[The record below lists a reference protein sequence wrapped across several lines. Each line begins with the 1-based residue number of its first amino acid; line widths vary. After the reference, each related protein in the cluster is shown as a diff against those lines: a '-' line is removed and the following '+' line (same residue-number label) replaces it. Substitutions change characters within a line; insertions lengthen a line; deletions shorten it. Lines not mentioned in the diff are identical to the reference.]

1 MRRKERGSLM
11 DKVLL
16 VGVELPSDD
25 NFEMALAELG
35 SLAKAC
41 GKEPVGVVTQS
52 LDVINKPFYIY
63 PGKVKEVKEQAEELM
78 AGEIIFDH
86 TLSPLQIRNLQKE
99 IGLPVEDRTALILEI
114 FRERAHSREAMLQ
127 VEAASLQ
134 YMLPRLAGLHDALGR
149 QGGTTGSM
157 SNRGAE
163 KKDRAGQTEAGTPAD
178 RTAQRAKRSRRTA
191 HDPAQKEEP
200 FGNSARSAC
209 RIYKCRKINASK
221 CACGIQRSEGREK
234 SRCEGYAVC
243 HA

>member
-52 LDVINKPFYIY
+52 LDVINKPFYIG

-127 VEAASLQ
+127 VEAASNICCRDLRGC
-134 YMLPRLAGLHDALGR
+134 MTHLAGR
-149 QGGTTGSM
+149 EE
-157 SNRGAE
+157 RP
-163 KKDRAGQTEAGTPAD
+163 EA
-178 RTAQRAKRSRRTA
+178 
-191 HDPAQKEEP
+191 
-200 FGNSARSAC
+200 
-209 RIYKCRKINASK
+209 
-221 CACGIQRSEGREK
+221 
-234 SRCEGYAVC
+234 
-243 HA
+243 